1 MSDNFID
8 GDVSHMSE
16 MKYQLDRLDMQILS
30 ELLNNCR
37 KSARQ
42 IGEKIGIA
50 SGTVNAK
57 IRKMRRNGIIL
68 DFMIK
73 VDPPT
78 LEHSIIYVMVSGQ
91 NMEEILAHMRSM
103 GELFMIAP
111 CVGGFTVCGVIVRG
125 GMQEKIELAERKNGV
140 RVLSFFEPKHSVS
153 SRFTK
158 IDMQIVREML
168 INPRE
173 KIDIIAKKTGLSTKT
188 ISRCIDRLHG
198 DDGIHFTVDYDP
210 TKIRGFITHA
220 ILIQVTGETKPMF
233 GKLAHMFSRNFLEVP
248 FLMEKQIV
256 LFLYSDDIYEMDE
269 TMQSIREMPGVKS
282 VDLFIAR
289 STKYSQEWM
298 LDNIRKAETSPTLHL
313 EQQWAENTVPATSS
327 APRTFSNLRTF

>member
-50 SGTVNAK
+50 NGTVNAK

-78 LEHSIIYVMVSGQ
+78 LEHSIIYVMVSGR
-91 NMEEILAHMRSM
+91 NMEEMLAHMRSM

-173 KIDIIAKKTGLSTKT
+173 KIDVIAKNTGLSTKA
-188 ISRCIDRLHG
+188 ISRHIDRLH
-198 DDGIHFTVDYDP
+198 DDEGVTFTVAYDP
-210 TKIRGFITHA
+210 AQIRNFITYT
-220 ILIQVTGETKPMF
+220 ILIQVTEETIPILR
-233 GKLAHMFSRNFLEVP
+233 KLAHMFSKDFLEAP
-248 FLMEKQIV
+248 YLMERYIV
-256 LFLYSDDIYEMDE
+256 LFLYSSDIYVMDE
-269 TMQSIREMPGVKS
+269 TVQSIREMPEVRS
-282 VDLFIAR
+282 VDLFIVR
-289 STKYSQEWM
+289 STRYSHEWI
-298 LDNIRKAETSPTLHL
+298 LNNIREAELSPRAVAHK
-313 EQQWAENTVPATSS
+313 S
-327 APRTFSNLRTF
+327 R